1 VPFGAGTFVAEG
13 TPTQVFFGAS
23 KVATSKG
30 MVQVLGITYRI
41 VVGVD
46 VHHVVRLLDDR
57 MVGSFRVCSGLEI
70 TSNEIELDALREV
83 ARTAARMGKVA
94 WVEPE
99 CGWFRAFVRYWSP
112 RRDARESAVAVLPE
126 SPAVARIRGQSRA
139 C

>member
-1 VPFGAGTFVAEG
+1 
-13 TPTQVFFGAS
+13 
-23 KVATSKG
+23 

-41 VVGVD
+41 VVSVD

-94 WVEPE
+94 WVQTES
-99 CGWFRAFVRYWSP
+99 GWLRTFVRYLTM
-112 RRDARESAVAVLPE
+112 RRDTRGSAIAVA
-126 SPAVARIRGQSRA
+126 A
-139 C
+139 